1 MSALSGA
8 LRSAC
13 TQLPD
18 LPTLSRV
25 PVLVTSAHQPLA
37 RRLAARLLEEGGE
50 VRATADG
57 DVSALRA
64 AGAFIAT
71 ATPDDEGRLEAA
83 LADVHTLVHIGG
95 GLATGDPDRIV
106 ATAEVVAAAAA
117 GAGIRRLIA
126 LSLPGATPDAEDPV
140 RRAKAAA
147 EQRFAALACPTI
159 VLRVGL
165 LDTPW
170 LRDALITAGLA
181 PELLTTPIRPVRVED
196 LIELVVAFDRARS
209 SSREGHLVVAAD
221 GPRTTSIAGYLDRV
235 VAGGAGS
242 AEGTARVSRVGRR
255 LPDIEVVE
263 RLEAVLAGPW
273 EQDAPELVDGWS
285 FAGLE
290 PRMPGPS

>member
-1 MSALSGA
+1 M
-8 LRSAC
+8 
-13 TQLPD
+13 
-18 LPTLSRV
+18 
-25 PVLVTSAHQPLA
+25 PVLVTAADQPLA

-83 LADVHTLVHIGG
+83 LADVHTLVHVGG
-95 GLATGDPDRIV
+95 GLATRDPDRIV
-106 ATAEVVAAAAA
+106 ATAEVVATAAA

-147 EQRFAALACPTI
+147 EQRFAELACPTI

-170 LRDALITAGLA
+170 LRDALITAGL
-181 PELLTTPIRPVRVED
+181 PPGLLTTPIRPVRVED

-221 GPRTTSIAGYLDRV
+221 GPMTTSIAGYLDRV

-242 AEGTARVSRVGRR
+242 GAGSGTGGAGSGAGSGTGGAARVSRVGRR
-255 LPDIEVVE
+255 LPDIEVAG

-290 PRMPGPS
+290 PRLPGPS